1 MEIKYDKISV
11 DISLV
16 LSVLLLDS
24 HKWIMLNI
32 CQLLNLTTQLDNSSL
47 VTITKQRLILFSL
60 WCKNVTLAKHGQ
72 ANVFEW
78 ILVPN
83 IYKF

>member
-1 MEIKYDKISV
+1 MVIKYDKISV

-16 LSVLLLDS
+16 LLD
-24 HKWIMLNI
+24 I

-47 VTITKQRLILFSL
+47 VTITKQRFILFSL

-72 ANVFEW
+72 AKVFE
-78 ILVPN
+78 
-83 IYKF
+83 